1 MSVPENDSQ
10 TNFVA
15 LLTSHQALLH
25 SYVLS
30 LMPHYSEAE
39 DIVQEANL
47 ILWKKREEF
56 VPGTNFKAWAL
67 TVCRFQV
74 MSYRKRLAMRK
85 TDRLS
90 DAALDLIA
98 AETAE
103 EDAEIVLKYQS
114 ALRVCFQK
122 LASSDR
128 DLLLKRYWN
137 RMSLRDFAEVSK
149 ISEQAVKSKLHRL
162 RAALRKCVAQ
172 TYSEEHP

>member
-1 MSVPENDSQ
+1 MSVPENESQ
-10 TNFVA
+10 TNFVG

-30 LMPHYSEAE
+30 LMPHHSEAE

-67 TVCRFQV
+67 AVCRFQV

-90 DAALDLIA
+90 DTALDLIA
-98 AETAE
+98 AEAAE

-122 LASSDR
+122 LASPDR

-137 RMSLRDFAEVSK
+137 RMSLREFSE
-149 ISEQAVKSKLHRL
+149 ISGCSEHAVKSRLHRL
-162 RAALRKCVAQ
+162 RSALRKCLRG
-172 TYSEEHP
+172 TYSVKQA